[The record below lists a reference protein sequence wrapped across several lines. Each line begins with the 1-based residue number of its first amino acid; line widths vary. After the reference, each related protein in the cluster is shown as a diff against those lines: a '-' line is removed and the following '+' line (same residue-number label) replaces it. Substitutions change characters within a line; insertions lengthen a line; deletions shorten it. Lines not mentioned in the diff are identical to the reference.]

1 MKIAPS
7 TYYAHLSCPVSSTVL
22 DGAYLVN
29 ALVTLHRAN
38 VGAYGVANV
47 TEKGSRSAGTRWPG

>member
-22 DGAYLVN
+22 DEAYLVN
-29 ALVTLHRAN
+29 AIVTLHRAN
-38 VGAYGVANV
+38 VGVYGVAN
-47 TEKGSRSAGTRWPG
+47 GGT